1 MCPGAAFLAL
11 RKHNTLVLF
20 IGRAMPGGK
29 IMPGHR
35 GKFVA
40 YYRVSTDKQGESGLG
55 LEAQRKAVETYLNG
69 RSWTLVAEFE
79 ETESGKRSDN
89 RPQLAAAIATC
100 KKLKAK
106 LVIAKLDR
114 LSRNVAFISTLM
126 DSGVEFVAADM
137 PHANKLTIHI
147 LAAVA
152 EHEREAISARTK
164 AALAVVKERLA
175 LEGKKLGSPKLA
187 ETRALGHAAN
197 RAKAAKFAAN
207 VLPIVREIQAA
218 GALTSRAIAQAMND
232 RGVRTARGGEWHDSS
247 VRNLLARAEA

>member
-1 MCPGAAFLAL
+1 
-11 RKHNTLVLF
+11 
-20 IGRAMPGGK
+20 MPA
-29 IMPGHR
+29 HR

-40 YYRVSTDKQGESGLG
+40 YYRVSTDQQDESGNG
-55 LEAQRKAVETYLNG
+55 IQAQRKAVEAYLNG
-69 RSWTLVAEFE
+69 RSWTLAAEFRE
-79 ETESGKRSDN
+79 AESGKRSDN
-89 RPQLAAAIATC
+89 RPQLAAAIAAC

-114 LSRNVAFISTLM
+114 LSRNVAFIATLM

-137 PHANKLTIHI
+137 PHANKLTIHV
-147 LAAVA
+147 LAAFA

-187 ETRALGHAAN
+187 EARALGHEAN
-197 RAKAAKFAAN
+197 RAKAARFAAN
-207 VLPIVREIQAA
+207 VLPVVREIQAA
-218 GALTSRAIAQAMND
+218 GALTSRAIATALNY
-232 RGVRTARGGEWHDSS
+232 RGVRTARGGEWHDST

>member
-1 MCPGAAFLAL
+1 
-11 RKHNTLVLF
+11 V
-20 IGRAMPGGK
+20 PGGNASPLCANIIRWYYCLAGLRREGK
-29 IMPGHR
+29 IIPAHR
-35 GKFVA
+35 RKFIA

-69 RSWTLVAEFE
+69 GSWTLVAEFE

-89 RPQLAAAIATC
+89 RPQLAAAIAAC
-100 KKLKAK
+100 KKHKAK

-114 LSRNVAFISTLM
+114 LS
-126 DSGVEFVAADM
+126 
-137 PHANKLTIHI
+137 

-175 LEGKKLGSPKLA
+175 SEGKKLGSPKLA

-197 RAKAAKFAAN
+197 RAKAVKFAAN

-218 GALTSRAIAQAMND
+218 GVLTSRAIAQALND
-232 RGVRTARGGEWHDSS
+232 RGVRTARGGEWHDST
-247 VRNLLARAEA
+247 VRNLLARAC